1 MTTPDMPA
9 IAPLQIQMVSCINCR
24 SKFDLVPALFCGC
37 IARERTFVCP
47 HCAGCACHAAYS
59 DRQKFLLNAPAV
71 LHVRRRED
79 QRKGVGRLQA
89 VDRKAVQRPFA
100 LIVDDDPLVL
110 AVAERAVRAA
120 GYSTL
125 VTSNPEEAFD
135 IAVALLPDV
144 ILTDALMPR
153 LDGRE
158 LCRRLKSSAWTKNVK
173 VIVMSALYRGIIHK
187 NRAFK
192 EFCVDEYLSKPIK
205 SAVLRDALDRV
216 LPHVARARARAHMP
230 ELLVAS

>member
-1 MTTPDMPA
+1 MTTPNTPA
-9 IAPLQIQMVSCINCR
+9 AAVQQIEMVSCFNCR
-24 SKFDLVPALFCGC
+24 LNFDLVSSSFCGC

-47 HCAGCACHAAYS
+47 HCCGCACHASYGQ
-59 DRQKFLLNAPAV
+59 RQTFLIEAPSV
-71 LHVRRRED
+71 LHERRRKE
-79 QRKGVGRLQA
+79 RTAGIGRLQA
-89 VDRKAVQRPFA
+89 IDPRTVQRPFA

-125 VTSNPEEAFD
+125 VTPSPEEAFD

-144 ILTDALMPR
+144 VLTDALMPR

-158 LCRRLKSSAWTKNVK
+158 LCRRLKSSDLTRKVK
-173 VIVMSALYRGIIHK
+173 VIVMSALYRGIVHK

-192 EFCVDEYLSKPIK
+192 EFSVDEYLSKPIK
-205 SAVLRDALDRV
+205 PAVLRDALDRV
-216 LPHVARARARAHMP
+216 LPHVARARAPMS
-230 ELLVAS
+230 ELRVAS

>member
-1 MTTPDMPA
+1 M
-9 IAPLQIQMVSCINCR
+9 
-24 SKFDLVPALFCGC
+24 
-37 IARERTFVCP
+37 
-47 HCAGCACHAAYS
+47 
-59 DRQKFLLNAPAV
+59 
-71 LHVRRRED
+71 RRRED
-79 QRKGVGRLQA
+79 QKGGVGRLQSADPNA
-89 VDRKAVQRPFA
+89 VRRPFA

-125 VTSNPEEAFD
+125 ITSNPEEAFD

-144 ILTDALMPR
+144 VLTDALMPR

-158 LCRRLKSSAWTKNVK
+158 LCRRLKTSAWTRDVK
-173 VIVMSALYRGIIHK
+173 VIVMSALYRGILHR

-192 EFCVDEYLSKPIK
+192 EFCVDEYLCKPIK
-205 SAVLRDALDRV
+205 PAVLRDALDRV
-216 LPHVARARARAHMP
+216 LPQVARARTRMP